1 MLALVVIPSG
11 VSVEADVAEES
22 GHWRVYFRYAQWATV

>member
-22 GHWRVYFRYAQWATV
+22 GHWRVHFRYAQWATV